1 VGRGAR
7 PHDAVGKDP
16 HVRKIGR
23 EGFRSGELGTDD
35 VMIPILVILLIL
47 ALVFGG
53 IGLLVEGLMWLL
65 IISLVLIVIGAVV
78 GFSGRG
84 RASA

>member
-1 VGRGAR
+1 
-7 PHDAVGKDP
+7 
-16 HVRKIGR
+16 
-23 EGFRSGELGTDD
+23 
-35 VMIPILVILLIL
+35 MIPILVILLIL